1 MNNYSGTWI
10 GSRQN
15 MTLVETKRLEVNA
28 QLTRWF
34 VSFAE
39 FSCNFYRSCV
49 RGCNHSLSYRHDD
62 DVIVRRYYDQSCLLV
77 SWFVGSLLLL

>member
-1 MNNYSGTWI
+1 
-10 GSRQN
+10 

-39 FSCNFYRSCV
+39 FSCINGGHKLGYSVAGYFNKR
-49 RGCNHSLSYRHDD
+49 
-62 DVIVRRYYDQSCLLV
+62 
-77 SWFVGSLLLL
+77 